1 MQRKPVETGGGGT
14 SRTEEKKKSNAGGFS
29 AGARRDQ
36 VHGAAA
42 TRGCSRRS
50 RPAGRLLRG
59 TAAPTGPTAPNAN
72 VGAAAG
78 VRLVAASPCGPPQR
92 GERRQRM
99 RGREAGGEG
108 ERGRRKFTAT
118 GKSGNSAGEAK
129 RGAREKR
136 RRRPSPGA
144 AAAPPALRAGC
155 RCPEELRGDPRR
167 SAPRRAPIVRR
178 GQSAPA
184 LPAAANRLRGPR
196 GEVSAAPTAPP
207 PPPAPAAGAR

>member
-1 MQRKPVETGGGGT
+1 METGGGGT

-59 TAAPTGPTAPNAN
+59 TAAPTGPTAPKAN

-155 RCPEELRGDPRR
+155 RLPVPGGAPGR
-167 SAPRRAPIVRR
+167 SAPLRAPPRAHC
-178 GQSAPA
+178 SARPIRA
-184 LPAAANRLRGPR
+184 RPPR
-196 GEVSAAPTAPP
+196 GRQSPPGAA
-207 PPPAPAAGAR
+207 R